1 MSDHINH
8 LVICRKRTSLTQGDM
23 AYLMGFTEQ
32 SKVSRSEKGEKIPSL
47 EMILIYSIVL
57 NVSVKQL
64 FHGYRLVLLKNTK
77 EKMTSLI
84 EELSNQ
90 KSSKRIRKRILYLT
104 KVLEEVN
111 KEIDKTPSNS
121 SKSFDKPE
129 MSEPCSGMMNFF

>member
-32 SKVSRSEKGEKIPSL
+32 SNVSRSEKGEKIPSL

-64 FHGYRLVLLKNTK
+64 FHGYRLVLLKNTR

-104 KVLEEVN
+104 KILEGVNEEVD
-111 KEIDKTPSNS
+111 EPY
-121 SKSFDKPE
+121 SKSFEKSE
-129 MSEPCSGMMNFF
+129 ISEPSTGMMNFF